1 MPRWSLALL
10 AGFVALPAFAQKDPA
25 AALAT
30 MTAGDGLKVELFAS
44 EPMLINP
51 TSIDVDH
58 KGRVWVAE
66 AVNYRR
72 KPPYNRPMLRKEGDR
87 IVVLT
92 DKDGDGKAD
101 ESTVFYQG
109 EDLYGPLSVLV
120 IPTNGGKSLRV
131 LVAQSPDIL
140 EFTCKDADKPVADG
154 PPKKFLTGFGGI
166 DHDHGVH
173 GLHLGPDGKLYF
185 TVGDGGLTG
194 LQSSDGKGK
203 KWVSNTTDVQ
213 KGTVW
218 RCDLDGKNVEL
229 IAHNFRNNYEACVDS
244 FGEIWCSDN
253 DDDGNQQT
261 RICFVMPGGNYGYG
275 PRGPGQS
282 HWHEEQPGIVHKTL
296 RTGFGS
302 PTGIQFYEGSLLP
315 KQYHNALLHCD
326 AGPREVRA
334 FTRKP
339 KGAGYELDKAVI
351 LTSSDTWFRP
361 SDVCTAPDGSVFVAD
376 WYDPGVGGHG
386 MGDWTRGRIYRLTPK
401 DHKGYKVPE
410 VKLDTQEG
418 FADAFRSPNMTTR
431 HMASSKLR
439 AAAEVVLEAMKKG
452 DKDAKLKD
460 ATELLDPDFTGPLK
474 LREAAAHIQ
483 ARWLW
488 ATCLANKG
496 GWNDTPM
503 FNAVGQFCDALRSAK
518 KNDSL
523 PNALVRI
530 DRDLG
535 DNNVVLFFEEML
547 LPTEV
552 LPKSKF
558 HNVGDRYKFDPKAF
572 AEELGPTPAIRR
584 ELLLTLRNVDVKVAT
599 PAFYALAELYDGKD
613 IFYRAALN
621 IACGT
626 DPVRRDAILADFEK
640 HFPEWNYKTA
650 DLVWELRPKSMLP
663 KMEKLI
669 GDPKL
674 TAAQKARIVDIMASS
689 DDERVGKTLLDLLV
703 VDTPPEIRAKI
714 IDQMRLFLPTKWAGL
729 RKTAKDELY
738 GNACMLIRS
747 EQARTDGLKFAAVTG
762 MEQVITDVYKCV
774 FDDKLPMEDRVLA
787 AHVLGSIPEVRAVDG
802 LNTMATA
809 AVGSN
814 TKWDT
819 RIRIAAVESLGQL
832 VGRREDKIGPAAL
845 KSLQDCLSLSDTPA
859 EFRIA
864 TLSALAGSR
873 AGTQWLIK
881 QKEDGKLAES
891 LTGDV
896 GRLLRNSPH
905 QDLRNKAMILFP
917 PAGKL
922 DPKKLPAIGVLA
934 ARKGNAENGKA
945 VLAKSLTGEAQCL
958 KCHTI
963 RGTGGSIGPDL
974 SMIGKKGSKENLY
987 DSLLT
992 PSKAVADQYQSWRID
1007 SEDGQSITGL
1017 LVEETP
1023 ARITVRDANG
1033 KDYTFNT
1040 KDVRKQKDAK
1050 SIMPED
1056 VIKAFSEDELID
1068 VVEYLMTLQTP
1079 SLTPDLWNVAGPFSS
1094 KGDKDLDVDFGPEK
1108 GAFDDRATFKTTG
1121 TAIGWRTVRGDSKGY
1136 FDLAAF
1142 HGKDSPNSLSY
1153 LARTIE
1159 SPTDQEVT
1167 ILLGT
1172 DDGCRL
1178 WVNGEKVFGHENHF
1192 AATPAKDSVKV
1203 KLKKGANAVLLKVNN
1218 GDNPHGF
1225 YFTIEGGTDLKLGK

>member
-1 MPRWSLALL
+1 MPRWSPLLLAALL
-10 AGFVALPAFAQKDPA
+10 ASPAFAQKDPA

-92 DKDGDGKAD
+92 DNDGDGKAD
-101 ESTVFYQG
+101 ESTVFYQS
-109 EDLYGPLSVLV
+109 EELYGPLSVLV

-185 TVGDGGLTG
+185 TVGDGGVTG

-203 KWVSNTTDVQ
+203 KWVTNTTDVQ

-244 FGEIWCSDN
+244 FGEIWLSDN

-315 KQYHNALLHCD
+315 KQYQNTLLHCD

-410 VKLDTQEG
+410 VKLDTKEG

-431 HMASSKLR
+431 YMASSKLR

-460 ATELLDPDFTGPLK
+460 PIELLDFDFEGPLK
-474 LREAAAHIQ
+474 LREASDHIQ

-488 ATCLANKG
+488 ATCLSNKG
-496 GWNDTPM
+496 GWNGTPM
-503 FNAVGQFCDALRSAK
+503 FNAIGQFSDASRSDKAAHL
-518 KNDSL
+518 SE
-523 PNALVRI
+523 ALIRI
-530 DRDLG
+530 DRNLG
-535 DNNVVLFFEEML
+535 DNNVVLFCEEML
-547 LPTEV
+547 LPAEV

-558 HNVGDRYKFDPKAF
+558 NIGDRFKHDPKMF
-572 AEELGPTPAIRR
+572 AKIVGHTPAARR
-584 ELLLTLRNVDVKVAT
+584 ELLLTLRNVDVKLAT
-599 PAFYALAELYDGKD
+599 PAILALAELYDGKD

-626 DPVRRDAILADFEK
+626 DPERRDKILADFEK
-640 HFPEWNYKTA
+640 HFPEWNDKTA

-663 KMEKLI
+663 KMEKLL
-669 GDPKL
+669 GDAKL
-674 TAAQKARIVDIMASS
+674 TAAQKARIVDILATT
-689 DDERVGKTLLDLLV
+689 DETGKTVLALLKSDAPAEV
-703 VDTPPEIRAKI
+703 KAKAVENLK
-714 IDQMRLFLPTKWAGL
+714 LFLPTKWNGL
-729 RKTAKDELY
+729 TKGED
-738 GNACMLIRS
+738 
-747 EQARTDGLKFAAVTG
+747 LKAAVTDLLKSDKTAATG
-762 MEQVITDVYKCV
+762 LQLIAAAKYDAALDDVVKLAA
-774 FDDKLPMEDRVLA
+774 DDKQPADTRAQAVRTLGTLPSPKSVKALNELVATRDRKAADPLA
-787 AHVLGSIPEVRAVDG
+787 AAAVTALAGQIVGRGDSEASKAALDALQSLVLGKDDTDLQP
-802 LNTMATA
+802 A
-809 AVGSN
+809 AVN
-814 TKWDT
+814 
-819 RIRIAAVESLGQL
+819 
-832 VGRREDKIGPAAL
+832 
-845 KSLQDCLSLSDTPA
+845 
-859 EFRIA
+859 
-864 TLSALAGSR
+864 ALAGSR
-873 AGTQWLIK
+873 GGTQWLIAI
-881 QKEDGKLAES
+881 KERGGLPEA
-891 LTGDV
+891 LNGDV

-917 PAGKL
+917 PPGKL
-922 DPKKLPAIGVLA
+922 DPKKLPAVSVLA
-934 ARKGNAENGKA
+934 AKKGNAENGKA

-958 KCHTI
+958 KCHTV

-992 PSKAVADQYQSWRID
+992 PSKAIADQYISWRID

-1023 ARITVRDANG
+1023 AKITVRDANG

-1040 KDVRKQKDAK
+1040 KDVTKKKDPK

-1079 SLTPDLWNVAGPFSS
+1079 SLTPDLWHVAGPFPS
-1094 KGDKDLDVDFGPEK
+1094 KGDADLDVDFGPEK
-1108 GAFDDRATFKTTG
+1108 KPFGEVNWKT
-1121 TAIGWRTVRGDSKGY
+1121 IRGDSKGY

-1142 HGKDSPNSLSY
+1142 HGKDAPNSVSY
-1153 LARTIE
+1153 MTRVIE
-1159 SPTDQEVT
+1159 SPADQEVT

-1178 WVNGEKVFGHENHF
+1178 WVNGEKVFGHERHE
-1192 AATPAKDSVKV
+1192 AAAPARDGVKV
-1203 KLKKGANAVLLKVNN
+1203 KLKKGNNTVLLKVNN

-1225 YFTIEGGTDLKLGK
+1225 YFTIEGGADLKLGK